1 MLRFRGFIVLV
12 NIHKIDRRDITKT
25 LKQMTEHLMTQ
36 IVLNYRLCKTQR
48 SIEGKGERKI
58 ISTRTPKVRD
68 I

>member
-25 LKQMTEHLMTQ
+25 LKQMTEK
-36 IVLNYRLCKTQR
+36 IILNYRFRLWKTQR